1 MTGAD
6 ERARVFLQAGQDR
19 RLAEG
24 HPWAFSN
31 EIRMDAE
38 TKALPAGTL
47 ATLHRVD
54 GKPLGIGT
62 FTPHALI
69 AFRLFDR
76 DPHAHIDAAWIR
88 RRLDAA
94 LARRRRFYHQ
104 PYYRAVHAEA
114 DDLPGLIVDR
124 YGDVAVVQ
132 LNTAGIDR
140 LHGEVL
146 AAIEAALQ
154 PAAIILRNDAKAR
167 TLEGLESVVAV
178 AKGSVT
184 DAVPVHEGEL
194 RFFADVLAGQK
205 TGWFFDQRDN
215 RTRVAPLAK
224 DSALLDVYC
233 HSGGFAVAA
242 ARAGAT
248 EVLGIDSSES
258 ALALARRAAE
268 ANGVA
273 ARCAFQRGDA
283 FAELAR
289 LARDGTAFRG
299 RRRRSAGVRE
309 GAQGPRQRPPRL
321 PQAQPAGGAAGR
333 AGRIPV
339 HRLVLAS
346 DRTRHVAR
354 GGHAR
359 RRRGRPRRSDHPPG
373 RGGPRPSDPP
383 APAGNRLPEDPA
395 AAARLKSPVL
405 PA

>member
-76 DPHAHIDAAWIR
+76 DPHARIDAAWIR

-94 LARRRRFYHQ
+94 LARRRHFYHQ

-114 DDLPGLIVDR
+114 DDLPGLTVDR
-124 YGDVAVVQ
+124 YGDVVVVQ

-146 AAIEAALQ
+146 SAIEAALE

-167 TLEGLESVVAV
+167 TLEGLESVVVV

-184 DAVPVHEGEL
+184 DAVPVHEGDL

-224 DSALLDVYC
+224 DGALLDVYC

-242 ARAGAT
+242 AMAGAT

-258 ALALARRAAE
+258 ALALAGRAAE

-273 ARCAFQRGDA
+273 ARCSFQRGDA

-289 LARDGTAFRG
+289 LAREG
-299 RRRRSAGVRE
+299 RRFGVVVADPPAFVKARKDLGSGRRGYRKLSRLAAPLVEPGGFLFVASCSHPIEPGMLLAEVSHGV
-309 GAQGPRQRPPRL
+309 A
-321 PQAQPAGGAAGR
+321 AAGR
-333 AGRIPV
+333 CGRIIRQAGAGP
-339 HRLVLAS
+339 
-346 DRTRHVAR
+346 
-354 GGHAR
+354 
-359 RRRGRPRRSDHPPG
+359 DHPIHLH
-373 RGGPRPSDPP
+373 
-383 APAGNRLPEDPA
+383 LPETA
-395 AAARLKSPVL
+395 YLKTL
-405 PA
+405 LLQLD